1 MKIGIIGGSGMEKW
15 DILND
20 VYELKNIETPYGN
33 PSSKIKVGNF
43 KGSEVYIISR
53 HGENHEITPTHVN
66 NRANIYSF
74 IKLECKYV
82 IATTAA
88 GSLKENVAPGD
99 FVIID
104 QFIDFT
110 KFRKNTF
117 YDNFKN
123 GIKHESMADPFSKT
137 LRQYLIN
144 SCEELNLKHHKKGT
158 VITIE
163 GPRFSTRAESFMFR
177 NYADIINMSTAP
189 EAILAKEAGLEYAA
203 IAMST
208 DYDCWKTH
216 EKPVTWEEVL
226 KVMSQNSENVKKILI
241 NTLEKISLDETKNNS
256 NLIKNKIRTIPNF
269 PKLGIMFRD
278 LTTLFKDKEGLKKTT
293 EIFYERYKNN
303 NINLVAGIES
313 RGFIFGGILA
323 SKLGCGFVPIR
334 KKGKLPYE
342 TISQDY
348 ELEYGTDSVEIHRD
362 SIKLEDKV
370 LLVDDLIATGG
381 TALASAKLIEK
392 LGGKIEEIAFIVEL
406 SNLKGRKKLKD
417 YKVFS
422 IAKFEGE

>member
-1 MKIGIIGGSGMEKW
+1 MKIGIIGGSGLEKENILD
-15 DILND
+15 DI
-20 VYELKNIETPYGN
+20 YGLKNIETPYGN
-33 PSSKIKVGNF
+33 PSSIIKAGNL
-43 KGSEVYIISR
+43 KGNEVYIISR

-241 NTLEKISLDETKNNS
+241 NTLEKI
-256 NLIKNKIRTIPNF
+256 LI
-269 PKLGIMFRD
+269 
-278 LTTLFKDKEGLKKTT
+278 
-293 EIFYERYKNN
+293 
-303 NINLVAGIES
+303 
-313 RGFIFGGILA
+313 
-323 SKLGCGFVPIR
+323 
-334 KKGKLPYE
+334 
-342 TISQDY
+342 
-348 ELEYGTDSVEIHRD
+348 
-362 SIKLEDKV
+362 
-370 LLVDDLIATGG
+370 
-381 TALASAKLIEK
+381 
-392 LGGKIEEIAFIVEL
+392 
-406 SNLKGRKKLKD
+406 
-417 YKVFS
+417 
-422 IAKFEGE
+422 